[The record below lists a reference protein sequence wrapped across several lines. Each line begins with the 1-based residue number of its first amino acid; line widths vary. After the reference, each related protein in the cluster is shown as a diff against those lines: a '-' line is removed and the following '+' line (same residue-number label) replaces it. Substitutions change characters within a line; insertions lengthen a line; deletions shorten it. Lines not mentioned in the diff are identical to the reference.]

1 MNRKLLWIAVPV
13 VVIVALVGVG
23 SLLASSQKNAPE
35 VVEPV
40 AGEAYFPTA
49 TLTDEQGAVVVE
61 VTQLNL
67 NGPGDT
73 LDFAVAMNTH
83 SVDLGVNLAKNAVLT
98 TDTGLTVS
106 PVRWDA
112 PSGGHHISGTL
123 SFSPVV
129 GDKVVLGGAARL
141 TLTIRNVDVAERV
154 FTWELQPAR

>member
-13 VVIVALVGVG
+13 VIIVALVGAG

-40 AGEAYFPTA
+40 ADEAYFPTG
-49 TLTDEQGAVVVE
+49 TLTDEQGAVSVE

-73 LDFAVAMNTH
+73 LDFSVAMNTH
-83 SVDLGVNLAKNAVLT
+83 SVDLGVNLAQNAVLT

-123 SFSPVV
+123 SFAPVA
-129 GDKVVLGGAARL
+129 GDKVVLEGAARL
-141 TLTIRNVDVAERV
+141 TLAIRNVDVPERV
-154 FTWELQPAR
+154 FTWDLQPAG